1 MGGLFASRDRT
12 TYRTPTVRTDEA
24 LAIAASA
31 SGVDTPEQQALLAD
45 LARRIQSERDPLVRE
60 AIVDSVARF
69 PMPLADQ
76 VLQAGLTDSDSG
88 VRQHCCQALGQ
99 RGLSTC
105 VPALAR
111 LAKEDE
117 EFDVRVAAT
126 QALGQL
132 KSPEAVQALAVALEA
147 RDPALQYAGVEA
159 MRSATGRD
167 LGGDVKAY
175 LALAKGET
183 PVIATAPP
191 ENSTNPLKR
200 WSPF

>member
-1 MGGLFASRDRT
+1 MSGLFASRDRT
-12 TYRTPTVRTDEA
+12 TFKTPGVRTDEA

-31 SGVDTPEQQALLAD
+31 TGADTPDQQELLAD

-60 AIVDSVARF
+60 AIVDAVARF

-76 VLQAGLTDSDSG
+76 VLQAGLSDADAG
-88 VRQHCCQALGQ
+88 VRQHCCHALGQ

-117 EFDVRVAAT
+117 QFDVRVAAT
-126 QALGQL
+126 QALGNL
-132 KSPEAVQALAVALEA
+132 KSPEAVQALVVALEA

-167 LGGDVKAY
+167 LGGDVQAY
-175 LALAKGET
+175 VALAKGET
-183 PVIATAPP
+183 PVVATVPA
-191 ENSTNPLKR
+191 ESSGNPLKR